1 MGILLERLAEKR
13 VLVSDGAWGTMLQ
26 RAGLPVGH
34 CPEEWNESHPEAVR
48 GIAAAYATAGSDL
61 VLTNTFGGSG
71 PKLAKM
77 GQEGRVA
84 ELNARGVRLSLEGAP
99 GAVVA
104 ASIGPTG
111 EFLEPYGDLE
121 EEEMEAVFREQ
132 IAACL
137 EGGARAVCIETMS
150 AVEEAA
156 CAVRAAKGLDAS
168 VDVSATLTFDV
179 VPDGYRT
186 MMGVSPARAVAALTE
201 AGADILGSNCG
212 NGMEQMIPL
221 VRAFRAETEAPLL
234 VHANAGVPEL
244 VGGET
249 VFRQTAEAMA
259 AHIDAL
265 LDAGADL
272 VGGCCGTTPDHIA
285 AMRAAVDTRL
295 ARSA

>member
-1 MGILLERLAEKR
+1 MGLLLERLAEKR
-13 VLVSDGAWGTMLQ
+13 ILVSDGAWGTMLQ
-26 RAGLPVGH
+26 REGLPVGH
-34 CPEEWNESHPEAVR
+34 CPEEWNGSHPAAVR
-48 GIAAAYATAGSDL
+48 GIAAAYAKAGSDL

-71 PKLAKM
+71 PKLSKM
-77 GQEGRVA
+77 GQGGRVA
-84 ELNARGVRLSLEGAP
+84 ELNAAGVRLSREGAP

-121 EEEMEAVFREQ
+121 EEEMEAIFREQ

-137 EGGARAVCIETMS
+137 EGGAQAVCIETMS

-156 CAVRAAKGLDAS
+156 CAVRAARGLDAS
-168 VDVSATLTFDV
+168 IDVCATMTFDV

-186 MMGVSPARAVAALTE
+186 MMGVSPEQAVEALTA
-201 AGADILGSNCG
+201 AGADVLGSNCG

-221 VRAFRAETEAPLL
+221 VRAFRACTEKPLL

-244 VGGET
+244 VDGET
-249 VFRQTAEAMA
+249 VFRQNAGEMA
-259 AHIDAL
+259 ARVEAL

-272 VGGCCGTTPDHIA
+272 VGGCCGTTPEHIA
-285 AMRAAVDTRL
+285 AMRAAVDTAL
-295 ARSA
+295 AQSA